1 MMVIS
6 KLYKYL
12 TKQTSI
18 LPLAI
23 FRMAFGFLMCFSL
36 FRFMYNGWI
45 EDCYTTPIHFTYQL
59 FDWIKPLDTTTMYLI
74 VSICGLSA
82 FCIGLGFLYRIST
95 IIFFFSFTYLE
106 LIEKSWYL
114 NHYYFVSLVAF
125 LLILVPANRK
135 YALDAKFFSK
145 IKLSSVPNW
154 TIIIFKL
161 QLCIVYFFG
170 GLAKVKTDWFIQAQP
185 LKIWLKA
192 KTDLPFLGW
201 LFEYD
206 ITPYLFSWSG
216 ILYDLAIP
224 FLLWTK
230 KTRPIAY
237 VLVVVFH
244 TLTYALFNIGMFPWL
259 MILGSLVFITS
270 EEWRAILKYFHIKSS
285 LSVTKTR
292 YKTQKL
298 VISFLIIFFAFQI
311 VFPLRH
317 FALSNNV
324 LWTENGLRFAWHVM
338 VMEKNGYTKFTVID
352 NVTGKRW
359 VEYPRKSLSEI
370 QEKQMSFQPDMIWQ
384 FAQILKEKYSK
395 KGITDCSVF
404 VDSRVSL
411 NGRTSQRF
419 IDPKI
424 DLVKVMKV
432 DAIYEHVIPLK

>member
-45 EDCYTTPIHFTYQL
+45 EDCYTTPIHFTYQF
-59 FDWIKPLDTTTMYLI
+59 FDWVRPFDTTTMYLI

-125 LLILVPANRK
+125 LLILVPANRE
-135 YALDAKFFSK
+135 YALDTKFFPK
-145 IKLSSVPNW
+145 RKLSNVPNW

-161 QLCIVYFFG
+161 QLCTVYFFG
-170 GLAKVKTDWFIQAQP
+170 GLAKVKTDWLIQAQP
-185 LKIWLKA
+185 LKTWLKA

-216 ILYDLAIP
+216 MLYDLAIP
-224 FLLWTK
+224 FLLWTR

-237 VLVVVFH
+237 VLVVIFH
-244 TLTYALFNIGMFPWL
+244 VLTYALFNIGMFPWL
-259 MILGSLVFITS
+259 MIFGSLIFITT
-270 EEWRAILKYFHIKSS
+270 EEWRTILNYFNINLS
-285 LSVTKTR
+285 LSTQKNS

-298 VISFLIIFFAFQI
+298 VIPFLILFFASIFLY
-311 VFPLRH
+311 FYKLR
-317 FALSNNV
+317 AS
-324 LWTENGLRFAWHVM
+324 
-338 VMEKNGYTKFTVID
+338 
-352 NVTGKRW
+352 
-359 VEYPRKSLSEI
+359 
-370 QEKQMSFQPDMIWQ
+370 QMMAIHHDH
-384 FAQILKEKYSK
+384 EKYN
-395 KGITDCSVF
+395 F
-404 VDSRVSL
+404 L
-411 NGRTSQRF
+411 HF
-419 IDPKI
+419 
-424 DLVKVMKV
+424 
-432 DAIYEHVIPLK
+432 